1 MILVGPPTRSLR
13 RTHVRFIAPDVFV
26 GTHVLPRNLLG
37 GMWSPAFEH
46 EKLVCEEH
54 WKEAGL
60 EEYFSAAADGYAYE
74 RYITDNAVRKL
85 GVPP

>member
-1 MILVGPPTRSLR
+1 
-13 RTHVRFIAPDVFV
+13 
-26 GTHVLPRNLLG
+26 
-37 GMWSPAFEH
+37 MWSPAFEH

-85 GVPP
+85 GLPP